1 LSLPYYNQ
9 WKNTF
14 STEEWKEIIE
24 KEIDAIIDKVNQA
37 SKKYVLYDFRRLN
50 STLLYNLAPIYV
62 QENYLDRLFELVQKE
77 QNLDNILTYFSNL
90 KNQYSIEIIEL
101 LVPLFEKQGERSEG
115 RSQYKYLAQKMQ
127 FIINDLPESK
137 EKILAVAQKL
147 KAKYPRR
154 PAMIEELEKL
164 F

>member
-1 LSLPYYNQ
+1 
-9 WKNTF
+9 
-14 STEEWKEIIE
+14 
-24 KEIDAIIDKVNQA
+24 
-37 SKKYVLYDFRRLN
+37 
-50 STLLYNLAPIYV
+50 
-62 QENYLDRLFELVQKE
+62 
-77 QNLDNILTYFSNL
+77 
-90 KNQYSIEIIEL
+90 
-101 LVPLFEKQGERSEG
+101 
-115 RSQYKYLAQKMQ
+115 MQ